1 MENAGLA
8 NGGQGMRILK
18 MLAMLGGLAVVAG
31 CATITTGSTDLVTI
45 DTDPPGAVCKLT
57 RGDKQIGV
65 INPTPD
71 SLEVPKSQHDLT
83 VRCEREG
90 YLVTEGTIE
99 SGFQAMT
106 LGNVLFGGVVGVI
119 IDAASG
125 AMTKYEDGAKITL
138 IPEAFPTIAE
148 RDAFFDQV
156 IADLQGRYDVAVAEI
171 ERGCADE
178 AACESK
184 LKKATKKL
192 DARLAELEVQRGL
205 VTITGEAAPEG
216 DGSTETTG

>member
-1 MENAGLA
+1 
-8 NGGQGMRILK
+8 MRILK
-18 MLAMLGGLAVVAG
+18 MMALLGGLAVVAG
-31 CATITTGSTDLVTI
+31 CATITTGSDDLVTI
-45 DTDPPGAVCKLT
+45 DTDPSGAVCKLT

-65 INPTPD
+65 INPTPG

-106 LGNVLFGGVVGVI
+106 LGNALFGGLIGI
-119 IDAASG
+119 AIDAASG
-125 AMTKYEDGAKITL
+125 AMTKYEEGVKITL
-138 IPEAFPTIAE
+138 IPEAFPTVAE

-156 IADLQGRYDVAVAEI
+156 IADLQTQYNVAVEQI
-171 ERGCADE
+171 KGNCGDE
-178 AACESK
+178 ANCESK
-184 LKKATKKL
+184 LKEITEKR
-192 DARLAELEVQRGL
+192 DARLAELEVQREL